1 MKLVLT
7 CAGDKGYND
16 STKYRQGVSL
26 VEKHATKQRKLTAY
40 WLFNLILGVPTP
52 FVFVLIIINYYGLL
66 APAQPH
72 EQILALAVLAIYLLV
87 WLGGNYACL
96 RQESWNTRI
105 GMLALSPLL
114 IAATGFI
121 SFKLLLPLF

>member
-1 MKLVLT
+1 MEQQV
-7 CAGDKGYND
+7 
-16 STKYRQGVSL
+16 R
-26 VEKHATKQRKLTAY
+26 KQHKLTAY

-52 FVFVLIIINYYGLL
+52 FVFVFIIIGYYGLL
-66 APAQPH
+66 SPSQPH
-72 EQILALAVLAIYLLV
+72 EQYVALTIFAVYLAV

-96 RQESWNTRI
+96 REESWNTRI

-114 IAATGFI
+114 IAASGFI